1 MSKQEEIQVKV
12 KEKTVYLSDNK
23 NDMYQKS
30 SVDYMKKLIT
40 RGAIYT
46 YTGKKP
52 NDVRFNSFLVYL
64 DQRNKPSK
72 SKNNFNYRIERL
84 YNYIISMYSDYM
96 GMLDLPEITT
106 ISGSA
111 NNGVKTDEE
120 TILKGEETDLN

>member
-1 MSKQEEIQVKV
+1 
-12 KEKTVYLSDNK
+12 
-23 NDMYQKS
+23 
-30 SVDYMKKLIT
+30 MKKLIT
-40 RGAIYT
+40 RGSIYT

-96 GMLDLPEITT
+96 GMFDLPQITT

-120 TILKGEETDLN
+120 TILKGQETDLN

>member
-1 MSKQEEIQVKV
+1 LSKQEEIQVKV

-23 NDMYQKS
+23 NDMYQKI

-72 SKNNFNYRIERL
+72 SKNDFNYRIERL
-84 YNYIISMYSDYM
+84 YNYIISIYSDYM
-96 GMLDLPEITT
+96 GMFDLPEITT
-106 ISGSA
+106 ISGS
-111 NNGVKTDEE
+111 VKTNEE
-120 TILKGEETDLN
+120 TILKEEETDLN

>member
-52 NDVRFNSFLVYL
+52 NDIRFNSFLVYL

-72 SKNNFNYRIERL
+72 SKNDFNYRIERL
-84 YNYIISMYSDYM
+84 YNYITSMYSDYM
-96 GMLDLPEITT
+96 GMFDLPEMTT
-106 ISGSA
+106 ISGSS
-111 NNGVKTDEE
+111 NNGVKTNKE
-120 TILKGEETDLN
+120 TFLKEEETDLN

>member
-72 SKNNFNYRIERL
+72 SKNDFNYRIERL

-96 GMLDLPEITT
+96 GMFDLPEITT

-111 NNGVKTDEE
+111 NNGVKTNEE
-120 TILKGEETDLN
+120 TILKEEETNIN